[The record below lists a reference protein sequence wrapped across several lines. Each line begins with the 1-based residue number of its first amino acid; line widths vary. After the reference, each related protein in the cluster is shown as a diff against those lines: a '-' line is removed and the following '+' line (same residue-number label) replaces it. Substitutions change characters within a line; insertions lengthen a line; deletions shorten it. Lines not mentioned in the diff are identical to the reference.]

1 MTPAPSRVDERKLHP
16 PGELIERCC
25 ACRPRGPPLVAVHVR
40 ADAAEQKIAP
50 AREAFQHRHVEQHTL
65 SWRAVAVVQLSVPDE
80 PRGQAEV
87 LIPHGWLLPN
97 LSLDAVR
104 RCSAAD
110 TTSDLEKGDL
120 RLAGVEVLVARNWVK
135 EEFWP
140 RIQDAVQKGYAA
152 EKTYTFHARPWGSAT
167 SRRPKKST

>member
-1 MTPAPSRVDERKLHP
+1 LYS
-16 PGELIERCC
+16 C
-25 ACRPRGPPLVAVHVR
+25 
-40 ADAAEQKIAP
+40 
-50 AREAFQHRHVEQHTL
+50 
-65 SWRAVAVVQLSVPDE
+65 SVPDE

-104 RCSAAD
+104 SLQRGD

-152 EKTYTFHARPWGSAT
+152 EKTYTFMRAHADRRR
-167 SRRPKKST
+167 SRRPKKSS

>member
-1 MTPAPSRVDERKLHP
+1 AGKSHPA
-16 PGELIERCC
+16 
-25 ACRPRGPPLVAVHVR
+25 R
-40 ADAAEQKIAP
+40 AAFSAP
-50 AREAFQHRHVEQHTL
+50 AREQHTL
-65 SWRAVAVVQLSVPDE
+65 RGGQSPLYSCSVPDE

-104 RCSAAD
+104 SLQRGD

-140 RIQDAVQKGYAA
+140 RIQDAVQKGFAA
-152 EKTYTFHARPWGSAT
+152 EKTDR
-167 SRRPKKST
+167 KSTRLNSSHQIISYAVFCL

>member
-1 MTPAPSRVDERKLHP
+1 MRAT
-16 PGELIERCC
+16 
-25 ACRPRGPPLVAVHVR
+25 AVY
-40 ADAAEQKIAP
+40 
-50 AREAFQHRHVEQHTL
+50 
-65 SWRAVAVVQLSVPDE
+65 SCSVPDE

-104 RCSAAD
+104 ALQRGD
-110 TTSDLEKGDL
+110 TTSDLDKGDL

-140 RIQDAVQKGYAA
+140 RIQDAVKKGYAA
-152 EKTYTFHARPWGSAT
+152 EKTYTFMRAHADRRG
-167 SRRPKKST
+167 SRRPKKSP

>member
-1 MTPAPSRVDERKLHP
+1 VS
-16 PGELIERCC
+16 
-25 ACRPRGPPLVAVHVR
+25 
-40 ADAAEQKIAP
+40 
-50 AREAFQHRHVEQHTL
+50 
-65 SWRAVAVVQLSVPDE
+65 DE

-104 RCSAAD
+104 SLQRGD
-110 TTSDLEKGDL
+110 TTSDLDKGDL

-140 RIQDAVQKGYAA
+140 RIQDAVHKGYAA
-152 EKTYTFHARPWGSAT
+152 EKTYTFMRAHADRRG
-167 SRRPKKST
+167 SRRPKKSS